1 MKRWHREASMMR
13 RRQLE
18 DAKSNLEQKD
28 SDSPLGR
35 FRKMKLHDCG
45 ISRCYLCHGSKLYD
59 MVTPSRLVE
68 DEAFREQMDDLYEL
82 GLGTPTRAR

>member
-1 MKRWHREASMMR
+1 MMR

-18 DAKSNLEQKD
+18 EAKTELEQKD

-45 ISRCYLCHGSKLYD
+45 SSRCFLCHGSKLFG
-59 MVTPSRLVE
+59 MVTQSRLVE
-68 DEAFREQMDDLYEL
+68 NEAFREQLDDLHEM
-82 GLGTPTRAR
+82 GLGQPYRKT

>member
-1 MKRWHREASMMR
+1 MKRWHREAAMMR

-18 DAKSNLEQKD
+18 DAKSGLGQKD

-45 ISRCYLCHGSKLYD
+45 ISRCFFCHGSKLFD
-59 MVTPSRLVE
+59 MVTQSRLVE
-68 DEAFREQMDDLYEL
+68 NEAFREQLDDLHEL
-82 GLGTPTRAR
+82 GVGQPYRKS